1 MWLFWGQHIYVNSG
15 KVTSV
20 VYPVIKN
27 VDIQFGAH
35 DVSGINGIRYA
46 HNQKDGQP
54 INLKIFGGK

>member
-1 MWLFWGQHIYVNSG
+1 VWLFWGQHIYVNGG

-46 HNQKDGQP
+46 HNQKDG
-54 INLKIFGGK
+54 